1 MMSVTARNLI
11 EDLLTFYASRLAI
24 KIKQNLLS
32 ESDGRLVAET
42 EHDLRITEHFQDYY

>member
-1 MMSVTARNLI
+1 MMSVTARNLTELVDI
-11 EDLLTFYASRLAI
+11 LCQQIDE

-42 EHDLRITEHFQDYY
+42 EHDLRITEHLQDYY